1 MAAEGSDE
9 WVKIMADDFTATVS
23 KRILLAQ
30 ADSHLAQ
37 LVEYALQRNP
47 SSPEV
52 RLDTSAAVAA
62 EVVAA
67 LRQGPA
73 YALPAG
79 DRRLLAAVKHQL
91 DYLGLQLQPAAGE
104 QHYLVVPTYD
114 LATNLQDLQRPEK
127 YGLLMYS
134 SAARGWANRA
144 GRDDPR
150 PNFLKQQAYH
160 EELPADFTCLAGV
173 IRAEYTSIGE
183 DVIYFVNGGV
193 HAIGEAAGL
202 TATGKVLDCRP
213 PPAEFALICDAAMT
227 AVKSHLYMLGG
238 ENLTGQWATTPLL
251 KYDPS
256 IDTWPVF
263 LNMLSDGL
271 CQLAADSNDSPALN
285 CLLSPCL
292 RKQTHLPEQV
302 TAEQLRLPGSP
313 RSCRAVAQAV
323 TNVWLL
329 HAQV

>member
-144 GRDDPR
+144 GPRYPRGGLPR
-150 PNFLKQQAYH
+150 PSLSAAAYDEYSVMVVAGVKGQQARVDVLDLRTWRWREGIAQLQRPGKDSRGVSVVAY
-160 EELPADFTCLAGV
+160 EEKVVAVGGQAAGTVGDDNEADEAQQQQQQQQG
-173 IRAEYTSIGE
+173 GE
-183 DVIYFVNGGV
+183 DEQESAFSQTGV
-193 HAIGEAAGL
+193 RE
-202 TATGKVLDCRP
+202 VW
-213 PPAEFALICDAAMT
+213 
-227 AVKSHLYMLGG
+227 S
-238 ENLTGQWATTPLL
+238 
-251 KYDPS
+251 YDPAANAWS
-256 IDTWPVF
+256 
-263 LNMLSDGL
+263 SDGI
-271 CQLAADSNDSPALN
+271 ARMPFGISRASP
-285 CLLSPCL
+285 
-292 RKQTHLPEQV
+292 V
-302 TAEQLRLPGSP
+302 
-313 RSCRAVAQAV
+313 VARV
-323 TNVWLL
+323 SV
-329 HAQV
+329 